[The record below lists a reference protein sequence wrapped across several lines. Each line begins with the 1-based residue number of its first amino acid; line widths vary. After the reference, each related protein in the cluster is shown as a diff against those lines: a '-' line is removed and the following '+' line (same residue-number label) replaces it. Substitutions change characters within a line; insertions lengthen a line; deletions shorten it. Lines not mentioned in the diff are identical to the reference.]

1 MDKKI
6 FAIWIGICVLG
17 ALLLGQIPSSGNKE
31 NTNNSDAFTRCL
43 EENNLLMSK
52 EFADEIVEEI
62 IKEVEE
68 LQENAKNNIYDDA
81 YSEKSPE
88 ANSKLSEHAR
98 LTFEKCGKQ
107 I

>member
-6 FAIWIGICVLG
+6 FALWIGICVLG

-43 EENNLLMSK
+43 EENNLLISK
-52 EFADEIVEEI
+52 EFADEIVEETI
-62 IKEVEE
+62 
-68 LQENAKNNIYDDA
+68 NNIYDDA
-81 YSEKSPE
+81 YSEKSSE
-88 ANSKLSEHAR
+88 ANSELSEDAR
-98 LTFEKCGKQ
+98 LMFEKCGKL